1 MVGWSITT
9 GRPIPGKVPRKVAQ
23 KGSTSGRQ
31 ANQSPRRT
39 RSSKVHQPQAPASR
53 VPQALP
59 DKSSSGSS
67 IGSDDSIMREIDEV
81 PEVPS
86 SEEEGNSSPAVKV
99 LPRDPRTSP
108 SFAGSG
114 ARSPPISFEDVAE
127 DVATAAVIKVVEDSP
142 TSPSD
147 LNPPPQPADDPVIQ
161 PGAPLPQQKGKRVA
175 PGAEEGPES
184 KKLRAQRDSSF
195 MLGRILA
202 MAKVYTPPGNQNPP
216 TTASLLALTMSVA
229 SPVEPVAHPEAEG
242 SPGVNII
249 GGDEIP
255 GRGSPIQSPLRA
267 EPDTFS
273 QEFNK
278 LQEEVASDREAL
290 GQVSPTPAFS
300 IGPESSTPIPV
311 PTSPQASTSVLPS
324 DSATAGRRQD
334 FQIHGLAGCPLEA
347 LNSLVTPDYS
357 PLFGEL
363 PVEGYAEQLTGKIL
377 QFAVDVAT
385 SWKSLREPEQ
395 DQREAIQSLQAR
407 VKELEEESRGQR
419 RALAESEKHR
429 LRLQK
434 LSELQ
439 ESTLQSTLTSCE
451 RMVHDMEILEGNLSE
466 AQARL
471 KGALSEKAKLEA
483 TLGVEL
489 QSSGSLR
496 ATVQS
501 LQAENSELKSEL
513 QSTRA
518 ARDRALIDNEKLA
531 EERNQALSE
540 KGIALTAR
548 DRVTSELEQAIA
560 DKKQALDEQTS
571 AYQERREAVERME
584 ELHLQ
589 VVELT
594 RELSQVPELRDTS
607 WAVGFNWGFEHL
619 RGVARSAP
627 PGDESFK
634 DLDISTIQI
643 PDEALETMAKLGV
656 DQFPHVTDWSPK
668 TSKPSPAGNSESGS
682 TSSSSREEAPSS
694 SRPGHPG

>member
-1 MVGWSITT
+1 MLWVSNPRAKSNFGQAGSPGGWVVRHDQQAHS
-9 GRPIPGKVPRKVAQ
+9 GQGSEEGCP
-23 KGSTSGRQ
+23 KGEYVREAGQSVSPENTLFEGSSTS
-31 ANQSPRRT
+31 
-39 RSSKVHQPQAPASR
+39 
-53 VPQALP
+53 
-59 DKSSSGSS
+59 
-67 IGSDDSIMREIDEV
+67 
-81 PEVPS
+81 S

-108 SFAGSG
+108 SFPGSG
-114 ARSPPISFEDVAE
+114 ARSPPISFEDVTE
-127 DVATAAVIKVVEDSP
+127 DVATAATIKVVEHSP

-147 LNPPPQPADDPVIQ
+147 PNPPPQPAEDPVIQ
-161 PGAPLPQQKGKRVA
+161 SEAPLPQQKGKRVA
-175 PGAEEGPES
+175 PGADEGPES

-216 TTASLLALTMSVA
+216 TTASLPTLTTSVT
-229 SPVEPVAHPEAEG
+229 SPVEPVVHPGAEA
-242 SPGVNII
+242 SPGVNVV

-255 GRGSPIQSPLRA
+255 RRGSPIQSPLRE

-278 LQEEVASDREAL
+278 LQEEVASEREAL
-290 GQVSPTPAFS
+290 GQASPTPTFS
-300 IGPESSTPIPV
+300 IRPESSTPIPV
-311 PTSPQASTSVLPS
+311 PTSPQASTSILPS

-347 LNSLVTPDYS
+347 LSSLVTPDYS

-377 QFAVDVAT
+377 QFAVDIAA
-385 SWKSLREPEQ
+385 SWRSLREPEQ

-407 VKELEEESRGQR
+407 VKELEEESQGQR

-434 LSELQ
+434 LSELR

-451 RMVHDMEILEGNLSE
+451 RMVHDMEIFESNLSG
-466 AQARL
+466 AQTRL
-471 KGALSEKAKLEA
+471 KDALSEKAKLEA

-501 LQAENSELKSEL
+501 LQAKNSELKSEL

-518 ARDRALIDNEKLA
+518 AKNQALIDNEKLA

-548 DRVTSELEQAIA
+548 DR
-560 DKKQALDEQTS
+560 TS

-668 TSKPSPAGNSESGS
+668 TSKPAPARNSESGS
-682 TSSSSREEAPSS
+682 TSSSSGEGAPSS
-694 SRPGHPG
+694 SRAPGNP